1 VRSPTGAVA
10 PPLRRL
16 PTLVPVDDLHRRAAA
31 STEPDR
37 LGGVPFALH
46 DHRLEVVTLNLWSAP
61 HFLVLGDAECGKTA
75 TLRCIAQGLAARN
88 STGDLRLIVVDYR
101 RTLTG
106 LAEVPHCEAYVDTPA
121 RAFDAIQGLRCLLD
135 ERLDQARPGP
145 GKPTAGGTGGSGPRY
160 VLVVDDYELVASVAV
175 NPLEPLTELLA
186 RGRDLGL
193 HVLLARP
200 VGGTA
205 RGSFEPFYQRI
216 REGASPGLI
225 MSGDP
230 REGELLRGRAA
241 APQPPG
247 RGYLVRRHGRPGLV
261 QVAWI
266 PVAWTP
272 ALTPDAPDRT
282 PAVTA
287 EPPDLTLASMAHA
300 PDREPERTGDQAA
313 NWPAGTDAG
322 A

>member
-1 VRSPTGAVA
+1 
-10 PPLRRL
+10 
-16 PTLVPVDDLHRRAAA
+16 
-31 STEPDR
+31 
-37 LGGVPFALH
+37 
-46 DHRLEVVTLNLWSAP
+46 
-61 HFLVLGDAECGKTA
+61 VLGDVECGKTA

-88 STGDLRLIVVDYR
+88 STDDLRLIVVDYR

-205 RGSFEPFYQRI
+205 RSSFEPFYQRI
-216 REGASPGLI
+216 REGGSPGLI

-241 APQPPG
+241 APQAPG

-261 QVAWI
+261 QVAY
-266 PVAWTP
+266 TP
-272 ALTPDAPDRT
+272 ALTRDAPDRT
-282 PAVTA
+282 PAGTA
-287 EPPDLTLASMAHA
+287 EPPDLTPASMAHA
-300 PDREPERTGDQAA
+300 PDRVPDRTGDQAA
-313 NWPAGTDAG
+313 NRRAGTDAG